1 MRRESSDYYMPSL
14 NSVLAGL
21 RRRANHSY
29 ALVQEWV
36 ADAEEP
42 FSTPVELAVDKGLL
56 AFAKESIKTP
66 ISNLA
71 PSLKFCRSILG
82 CYVEFSFWKEK
93 GGGAESHQEQRY
105 AHLCFAWVHMVLA
118 CHNGRIPRSMKCNFL
133 LFEAVR
139 RFPASPLALVSMEHC
154 NGGVTYLGRDDAE
167 ICVFRKEELFKVFV
181 HETFHALGLHGPP
194 VKPRAGDELAGLNT
208 PCEMDYIEVYTEAWA
223 RVLNSVFTSIACP
236 PHDNLVYLL
245 EREAEHGW
253 KQCKCV
259 LERVSKNAKLVLKG
273 GQPTPAFEYYCM
285 AGSVVRE
292 WRGFLGWCLAHNPP
306 CGATEKR
313 SKHHRSVTPGI
324 GFDLAKPQ
332 AWLGALGVFLETTLP
347 TAAAE
352 IEQEASARSAC
363 SGDSA
368 RMSINNPIRCV
379 GQSGRRN

>member
-1 MRRESSDYYMPSL
+1 MPSL

-29 ALVQEWV
+29 ASVQQWV

-42 FSTPVELAVDKGLL
+42 FSTSVTRAVDKGLL
-56 AFAKESIKTP
+56 AFATESIKTP
-66 ISNLA
+66 ISKLV
-71 PSLKFCRSILG
+71 PTVKYCRNILG
-82 CYVEFSFWKEK
+82 CEVELCFWKEN
-93 GGGAESHQEQRY
+93 GGVGGPMGAAELQN
-105 AHLCFAWVHMVLA
+105 AHLCFAWVQMVLA
-118 CHNGRIPRSMKCNFL
+118 CHEGRIPRSMKCNFL
-133 LFEAVR
+133 LFDAVR
-139 RFPASPLALVSMEHC
+139 RFPASPFALVSKEHC
-154 NGGVTYLGRDDAE
+154 KGGVTYLGRDDAE

-208 PCEMDYIEVYTEAWA
+208 PCAMDYIEVYTEAWA
-223 RVLNSVFTSIACP
+223 RVLNAVFTSVACA
-236 PHDNLVYLL
+236 PHDNLAYLL

-259 LERVSKNAKLVLKG
+259 LDRVSKNAKLVLKG

-292 WRGFLGWCLAHNPP
+292 WRGFLGWCIANNPP
-306 CGATEKR
+306 CGGTEKR
-313 SKHHRSVTPGI
+313 SKHHRSRIPGI

-332 AWLGALGVFLETTLP
+332 GWLVALGGFLETTLP

-352 IEQEASARSAC
+352 IEQETSARSAC
-363 SGDSA
+363 SGHSA

-379 GQSGRRN
+379 GRSGR